1 MSAASDAHTPAGD
14 EGGRRLSIGEWL
26 GVAFLALQVLSI
38 AYHQTVPTRWFCW
51 APYDIHTRYT
61 VHVEIDGRPLSLR
74 EAKLRYRYSS
84 DGWEP
89 RSIHNIFSM
98 ISQYE
103 STYGAEDGA
112 RVTVDYSINGH
123 PPEQW
128 TWPSQ

>member
-1 MSAASDAHTPAGD
+1 MAKGSDADKRAGGPN
-14 EGGRRLSIGEWL
+14 EHRLSVGEML
-26 GVAFLALQVLSI
+26 GLGFLALQVLSI

-61 VHVEIDGRPLSLR
+61 VHVEIGGPLLSVR
-74 EAKLRYRYSS
+74 EAQLRYRYSS

-103 STYGAEDGA
+103 STYGSGDGA
-112 RVTVDYSINGH
+112 RVIVDYSINGH

-128 TWPSQ
+128 TWPSR